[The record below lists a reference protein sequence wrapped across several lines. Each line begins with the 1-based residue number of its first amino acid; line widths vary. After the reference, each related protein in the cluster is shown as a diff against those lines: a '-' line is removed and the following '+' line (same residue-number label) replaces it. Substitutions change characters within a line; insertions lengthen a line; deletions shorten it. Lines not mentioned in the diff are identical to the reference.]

1 MLLLPRRINMD
12 RTPHARSPHPYL
24 RAGGSMSRFVFV
36 SAMLLAGSGAS
47 TMLLAQD
54 SPNSPPSAASS
65 GQQRAARADDHN
77 CIRETGS
84 HIPAKKGQCLP
95 VNGRSYSQQDLQRTG
110 EPELGRALQK
120 LDPRITVHG
129 H

>member
-1 MLLLPRRINMD
+1 MF
-12 RTPHARSPHPYL
+12 
-24 RAGGSMSRFVFV
+24 RFVLV
-36 SAMLLAGSGAS
+36 SAMLLAGCGAS
-47 TMLLAQD
+47 AVLLARD
-54 SPNSPPSAASS
+54 SPASPPSAVSS
-65 GQQRAARADDHN
+65 SRQSAQQAPRPDDRN

-95 VNGRSYSQQDLQRTG
+95 VNGRSYSQEDLRRTG

-120 LDPRITVHG
+120 LDPSITVRG

>member
-1 MLLLPRRINMD
+1 
-12 RTPHARSPHPYL
+12 
-24 RAGGSMSRFVFV
+24 MSRFIFV
-36 SAMLLAGSGAS
+36 SAILLAGCGAS
-47 TMLLAQD
+47 AALSAQD
-54 SPNSPPSAASS
+54 ASAAPPSAASS
-65 GQQRAARADDHN
+65 GQSSAQQALRPDERN

>member
-1 MLLLPRRINMD
+1 
-12 RTPHARSPHPYL
+12 
-24 RAGGSMSRFVFV
+24 MSRFVFV
-36 SAMLLAGSGAS
+36 SAMLLAGCGAS
-47 TMLLAQD
+47 AVLLAQN
-54 SPNSPPSAASS
+54 PPAAPPSAGSS
-65 GQQRAARADDHN
+65 SQQSAQHAAPPDDRN

-84 HIPAKKGQCLP
+84 HIPAKKGHCLP
-95 VNGRSYSQQDLQRTG
+95 LAGRSYSQQDLQRTG

>member
-1 MLLLPRRINMD
+1 
-12 RTPHARSPHPYL
+12 
-24 RAGGSMSRFVFV
+24 MSRFVFV
-36 SAMLLAGSGAS
+36 SAMLLAGCGAS

-54 SPNSPPSAASS
+54 SPTSPPSAGSS
-65 GQQRAARADDHN
+65 SQPSVQQVARPDDRN
-77 CIRETGS
+77 CVRDTGS
-84 HIPAKKGQCLP
+84 RIPAKKGHCLP

>member
-1 MLLLPRRINMD
+1 
-12 RTPHARSPHPYL
+12 
-24 RAGGSMSRFVFV
+24 MSRFIFITV
-36 SAMLLAGSGAS
+36 MLLAACGAS
-47 TMLLAQD
+47 TVALAQD
-54 SPNSPPSAASS
+54 AAAAPPSAGSS
-65 GQQRAARADDHN
+65 GQPSARQASRPDERD
-77 CIRETGS
+77 CIRQTGS
-84 HIPAKKGQCLP
+84 HIPAKQGQCLP

>member
-1 MLLLPRRINMD
+1 
-12 RTPHARSPHPYL
+12 
-24 RAGGSMSRFVFV
+24 MSRFVFV
-36 SAMLLAGSGAS
+36 SAMLLAGCGAS
-47 TMLLAQD
+47 TVLLAQD
-54 SPNSPPSAASS
+54 SPTSPPSAGSS
-65 GQQRAARADDHN
+65 SQQQVARPDERN

-120 LDPRITVHG
+120 LDPRITVRG

>member
-1 MLLLPRRINMD
+1 
-12 RTPHARSPHPYL
+12 
-24 RAGGSMSRFVFV
+24 MSRFMLV
-36 SAMLLAGSGAS
+36 SAILLAGCGAS
-47 TMLLAQD
+47 AALLAQD
-54 SPNSPPSAASS
+54 SRIAQPSAGSS
-65 GQQRAARADDHN
+65 SQSPAQPAARPDDRN

-95 VNGRSYSQQDLQRTG
+95 VAGRSYTQEDIQRTG

>member
-1 MLLLPRRINMD
+1 
-12 RTPHARSPHPYL
+12 
-24 RAGGSMSRFVFV
+24 MSRFVFV
-36 SAMLLAGSGAS
+36 SAMLLAGCGAS
-47 TMLLAQD
+47 TMLLAQG
-54 SPNSPPSAASS
+54 SPTSPPSTELSS
-65 GQQRAARADDHN
+65 QQPTQQAARPNERN

-120 LDPRITVHG
+120 LDPSITVRG

>member
-1 MLLLPRRINMD
+1 
-12 RTPHARSPHPYL
+12 
-24 RAGGSMSRFVFV
+24 MSRFAFVF
-36 SAMLLAGSGAS
+36 AMLLAGCGAS
-47 TMLLAQD
+47 TVLLAQT
-54 SPNSPPSAASS
+54 PPAAPPSAGSS
-65 GQQRAARADDHN
+65 SRQSAQHAAPPDERN

-95 VNGRSYSQQDLQRTG
+95 VNGSSYSQQDLQRTG

-120 LDPRITVHG
+120 LDPRITVRG

>member
-1 MLLLPRRINMD
+1 
-12 RTPHARSPHPYL
+12 
-24 RAGGSMSRFVFV
+24 MSRFVFV
-36 SAMLLAGSGAS
+36 SAMLLAGCGAS
-47 TMLLAQD
+47 TVLLAQD
-54 SPNSPPSAASS
+54 SPTLPPSVGSS
-65 GQQRAARADDHN
+65 SQQQVARPDERN

-84 HIPAKKGQCLP
+84 HIPVKKGHCLP

-120 LDPRITVHG
+120 LDPRITVRG

>member
-1 MLLLPRRINMD
+1 
-12 RTPHARSPHPYL
+12 
-24 RAGGSMSRFVFV
+24 MSRFVLI
-36 SAMLLAGSGAS
+36 SALLLAGCGAS
-47 TMLLAQD
+47 AALLAQD
-54 SPNSPPSAASS
+54 AASAARPLHSSSQPSAPSTT
-65 GQQRAARADDHN
+65 RPDEHN

-84 HIPAKKGQCLP
+84 HIPAGKGRCLP
-95 VNGRSYSQQDLQRTG
+95 VNGRSYTRQELQRTG

>member
-1 MLLLPRRINMD
+1 
-12 RTPHARSPHPYL
+12 
-24 RAGGSMSRFVFV
+24 MSRFVFV
-36 SAMLLAGSGAS
+36 SAMLLAGCGAS
-47 TMLLAQD
+47 AVLLAQD
-54 SPNSPPSAASS
+54 SPNSPPSAAASS
-65 GQQRAARADDHN
+65 QQRTTRLDDHN

-84 HIPAKKGQCLP
+84 HIRARKGHCLP

-120 LDPRITVHG
+120 LDPRITVDG